1 MKATF
6 LLSFFCMFSWTLVAQ
21 TDPVTQV
28 HGGRNQS
35 LGNIRV
41 FDNSAF
47 AHFNNPGALAS
58 YKVNQLAGGYDN
70 RFGLAELSTINIAG
84 AMSFGPGVLGFGIAR
99 SGGKLFNQQTLGIS
113 YSNQLGIVS
122 IGGKLEWFQ
131 TQIEGFGTGNSA
143 IFSLGGIADLSP
155 TFSLGATIS
164 NLNRAK
170 LGRNST
176 QRIPTG
182 ISLGLS
188 YHPSTQLN
196 FYAEVEKDILINPV
210 YKIGLEYELHEWIEL
225 RTGVNSNPGRLFFG
239 LGINYVKI
247 GLDLGYGQVNP
258 LGSTTNFSLTYD
270 LDP

>member
-6 LLSFFCMFSWTLVAQ
+6 LLSFFCIISLTLLAQ

-28 HGGRNQS
+28 HGARNQS
-35 LGNIRV
+35 LGNIRI

-58 YKVNQLAGGYDN
+58 YDVNQLVGGYDH
-70 RFGLAELSTINIAG
+70 RFGLAELNTINIAG
-84 AMSFGPGVLGFGIAR
+84 SISFGPGMLGFGIAR
-99 SGGKLFNQQTLGIS
+99 SGGKLFNQQTLGVS
-113 YSNQLGIVS
+113 YANKLGIVS
-122 IGGKLEWFQ
+122 IGGKFEWFQ
-131 TQIEGFGTGNSA
+131 TQIEGFGTGNAA
-143 IFSLGGIADLSP
+143 IFSIGGIADLSP
-155 TFSLGATIS
+155 TFSLGAIIS

-170 LGRNST
+170 LGRNSP

-188 YHPSTQLN
+188 YHPSKQLI
-196 FYAEVEKDILINPV
+196 FFGEVEKDILIKPV

-239 LGINYVKI
+239 LGLNYEKF

-258 LGSTTNFSLTYD
+258 LGSTTNFSLTFD
-270 LDP
+270 LNP

>member
-1 MKATF
+1 MKAIF
-6 LLSFFCMFSWTLVAQ
+6 LLSFFYIISLTLLAQ
-21 TDPVTQV
+21 TDPITQA
-28 HGGRNQS
+28 HGARNQS

-47 AHFNNPGALAS
+47 AHFNNPGAIAHS
-58 YKVNQLAGGYDN
+58 EVNQLAVGYDH
-70 RFGLAELSTINIAG
+70 RFGLSELSTINLAG
-84 AMSFGPGVLGFGIAR
+84 AMSFGPGVLGFGVAR
-99 SGGKLFNQQTLGIS
+99 FGGKLFNQQTLGVS
-113 YSNQLGIVS
+113 YANKLGIVS

-131 TQIEGFGTGNSA
+131 TQIEGFGTGNAA
-143 IFSLGGIADLSP
+143 IFSIGGIIDLSP

-170 LGRNST
+170 LGRYSG

-182 ISLGLS
+182 INLGLS
-188 YHPSTQLN
+188 YHPSKQLN
-196 FYAEVEKDILINPV
+196 FFGEVEKDILIDPV
-210 YKIGLEYELHEWIEL
+210 YKIGLNYELHQWIEL

-239 LGINYVKI
+239 LGLNYEKF

-258 LGSTTNFSLTYD
+258 LGSTTNFSLTFD

>member
-6 LLSFFCMFSWTLVAQ
+6 LLSFFCTFSLTSLAQ

-28 HGGRNQS
+28 HGAHNQS

-41 FDNSAF
+41 FDKSAF
-47 AHFNNPGALAS
+47 AHFNNPGALAT
-58 YKVNQLAGGYDN
+58 YDINQLAGGYDH
-70 RFGLAELSTINIAG
+70 RFGLAELNTVTLAG
-84 AMSFGPGVLGFGIAR
+84 AMSFGSGVLGFGIAR
-99 SGGKLFNQQTLGIS
+99 FGSKLFNQQTLGIS
-113 YSNQLGIVS
+113 YGNKLGIVS
-122 IGGKLEWFQ
+122 IGSKLEWFQ
-131 TQIEGFGTGNSA
+131 THVEGFGTGNA
-143 IFSLGGIADLSP
+143 IIFSLGGIADLSP
-155 TFSLGATIS
+155 IFSLGASIS

-170 LGRNST
+170 LGRNSI

-188 YHPSTQLN
+188 YHPSKQLN
-196 FYAEVEKDILINPV
+196 FFGEVEKDILIKPV

-239 LGINYVKI
+239 LGLNYEKF

-258 LGSTTNFSLTYD
+258 LGSLTNFSLTFD